1 MQHYE
6 YIKSEEC
13 MKDFNL
19 QELAELKPQRIIFS
33 NQNDKSY
40 GYRRVEIHETF
51 VSGKR
56 CYQISRYTEKQV
68 FQENFPYEKLSQH
81 IEEIFPEKLCQINC
95 FTDTEEISLKMTKK
109 GKLLSQRK
117 KASCIKDGRL
127 RNDENSRIQLSQPTV
142 HNRQKNYII
151 KEGTVVPPLVDMG
164 VFTKEGRVV
173 KSMYDKFKQ
182 INRFVEIVDDIISRH
197 NRNEIYIID
206 FGCGKSYLTFILYY
220 YLVEIRKIRAH
231 ITGLDLKADVI
242 EKCNAAAEKYG
253 YDGLQFELGDIN
265 GYTSDTPVDMVVTL
279 HACDTATDYAL
290 YNAVAWNAR
299 YILSVPCCQHELNKT
314 MKCDEL
320 APLMNYGILKER
332 MAAIAT
338 DAIRGNMLTYRG
350 YKTQIMEFV
359 DIDNSP
365 KNLLIRAVKSNVPAE
380 KRERAYAEVEKM
392 CSSMES
398 YPTIYKLLACE

>member
-1 MQHYE
+1 
-6 YIKSEEC
+6 
-13 MKDFNL
+13 MKKFNAV
-19 QELAELKPQRIIFS
+19 ELAELKPQRIIFS
-33 NQNDKSY
+33 NNNDKNY
-40 GYRRVEIHETF
+40 EYRRVEILETV

-68 FQENFPYEKLSQH
+68 FQENFPAEKLAPY

-95 FTDTEEISLKMTKK
+95 FTDDEELSFKMTKK
-109 GKLLSQRK
+109 GKLLFHKNKNEKQ
-117 KASCIKDGRL
+117 
-127 RNDENSRIQLSQPTV
+127 QLQIS

-151 KEGTVVPPLVDMG
+151 KEGTIVPPLVDMG
-164 VFTKEGRVV
+164 IFTKEGKVV

-182 INRFVEIVDDIISRH
+182 INRFVEIVDDIMSKY
-197 NRNEIYIID
+197 NRDEIYIID

-220 YLVEIRKIRAH
+220 YLVYIRGIRAH

-253 YDGLQFELGDIN
+253 YDGLKFKLGDIN
-265 GYTSDTPVDMVVTL
+265 GYSTDEPVDMVVTL

-290 YNAVAWNAR
+290 YNAVSWNAR
-299 YILSVPCCQHELNKT
+299 YILSVPCCQHEVNKT
-314 MKCDEL
+314 IKSDDF
-320 APLMNYGILKER
+320 APVMNYGILKER

-359 DIDNSP
+359 DLDNSP
-365 KNLLIRAVKSNVPAE
+365 KNLLIRAVKSNISGE
-380 KRERAYAEVEKM
+380 KRAKAYGEVEKM
-392 CSSMES
+392 CEHMDT
-398 YPTIYKLLACE
+398 YPTIYTLLGKNSD